1 MIFNGGK
8 IMAPGMKTHSD
19 SSFDESKEISILKTL
34 LESKN
39 SIKTFFGE
47 NEKTPNHDGFFELVN
62 TDTKQPKKQFIV
74 QIKKTNA
81 LKLNKDGSYSY
92 SLDTPFL
99 FYVKEKVTESP
110 AIVFIVELNT
120 KKCFYKY
127 LSDNYLMHLNFED
140 KDHITLRLNDCDQI
154 TDIDIFYNELLK
166 IANERNAK
174 FINKTPQQIEEIRL
188 AVEWLNKAMED
199 IPFLKELIPNF
210 WRFGIAS
217 SVGLP
222 LKISTVG
229 SEPYELSNGQNAN
242 AFGLYLQC
250 KDELDCGVQEFMQQH
265 YLKPTFDFTNTI
277 TPMKYVQ
284 DVFIALM
291 EDYFN
296 LGIINPQYLSDM
308 VLNEIVF
315 GMLDKM
321 AYTEN
326 YVLSKPNAV
335 KTYYK
340 DEETVETAKN
350 NLLKFFSYFVHI
362 VNDSIADEDIEKK
375 QAFLNALSRT
385 PFNNSGADLI
395 QAISTFA
402 GCDFKF
408 WNGKYYPFDVLLNN
422 LGLFKR
428 EYTLFCLAIAELEK
442 RKISKVYRVWNTCND
457 DFKSSGII
465 KFTANGIDTSAYT
478 PIERPHGNPI
488 YSLYDD
494 KKLNIAIKKLVSE
507 LPTEYSNCYEKIFGR
522 NNSFKYCTDVKTKV
536 IPHEGEKFMPYWL
549 ELRTIKFANPQGIVI
564 DYDENIPSQYSEE
577 LDKKAYSKSIISTTS
592 GIFPIEL
599 FETRMPFY
607 NAIKVFLW
615 QGIMESYKLDK
626 PLHGVMV
633 GNMRCSLF

>member
-1 MIFNGGK
+1 
-8 IMAPGMKTHSD
+8 
-19 SSFDESKEISILKTL
+19 
-34 LESKN
+34 
-39 SIKTFFGE
+39 
-47 NEKTPNHDGFFELVN
+47 
-62 TDTKQPKKQFIV
+62 
-74 QIKKTNA
+74 
-81 LKLNKDGSYSY
+81 
-92 SLDTPFL
+92 
-99 FYVKEKVTESP
+99 
-110 AIVFIVELNT
+110 
-120 KKCFYKY
+120 
-127 LSDNYLMHLNFED
+127 
-140 KDHITLRLNDCDQI
+140 
-154 TDIDIFYNELLK
+154 
-166 IANERNAK
+166 
-174 FINKTPQQIEEIRL
+174 
-188 AVEWLNKAMED
+188 MED

-362 VNDSIADEDIEKK
+362 VNDSIADEDIGKK
-375 QAFLNALSRT
+375 QAFLNALSRA

>member
-92 SLDTPFL
+92 SFDTPFL

-166 IANERNAK
+166 IANERNAR
-174 FINKTPQQIEEIRL
+174 FVNKTPQQIEEIRL

-217 SVGLP
+217 SVGFP

-229 SEPYELSNGQNAN
+229 SEPHELSNRQNAN

-250 KDELDCGVQEFMQQH
+250 KDELDCGIQEFMQRH
-265 YLKPTFDFTNTI
+265 YLKPTFDFTNTV

-284 DVFIALM
+284 DVFISLM

-296 LGIINPQYLSDM
+296 LGIINPQYLSDT

-326 YVLSKPNAV
+326 YILSKPNAV

-340 DEETVETAKN
+340 DEETVEIAKN

-362 VNDSIADEDIEKK
+362 VNDNIADEDIGKK
-375 QAFLNALSRT
+375 QAFLNALNRT
-385 PFNNSGADLI
+385 PFNNSGVDLI
-395 QAISTFA
+395 QVISTFA

-408 WNGKYYPFDVLLNN
+408 WNGKYYSFDVLLNN

-428 EYTLFCLAIAELEK
+428 EYMLFCLAIEELEK
-442 RKISKVYRVWNTCND
+442 RKILKVYRIWNTCND

-465 KFTANGIDTSAYT
+465 KFTTNGIDTSGYT
-478 PIERPHGNPI
+478 PIKRPHGNSI

-494 KKLNIAIKKLVSE
+494 KKLNIAIKKLV
-507 LPTEYSNCYEKIFGR
+507 
-522 NNSFKYCTDVKTKV
+522 
-536 IPHEGEKFMPYWL
+536 
-549 ELRTIKFANPQGIVI
+549 
-564 DYDENIPSQYSEE
+564 
-577 LDKKAYSKSIISTTS
+577 
-592 GIFPIEL
+592 
-599 FETRMPFY
+599 
-607 NAIKVFLW
+607 
-615 QGIMESYKLDK
+615 
-626 PLHGVMV
+626 
-633 GNMRCSLF
+633 